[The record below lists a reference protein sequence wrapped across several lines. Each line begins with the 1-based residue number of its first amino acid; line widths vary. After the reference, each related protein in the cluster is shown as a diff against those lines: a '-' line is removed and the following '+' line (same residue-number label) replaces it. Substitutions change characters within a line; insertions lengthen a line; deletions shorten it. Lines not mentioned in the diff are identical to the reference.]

1 MSPVNAQS
9 LFLYTSFGTFP
20 YLFLVLVYFGRV
32 CSCFIFRVLVW
43 FGLGFLADL
52 VLVFFCCCC
61 CLLIWFGFKILLLA
75 LTKLIF
81 MLHLF
86 LVWLTGGT
94 DPLRCFWN
102 SHSIP
107 QLICSSWQTPR
118 GRSLNKFCHS
128 EIQVFSYGLFSSWS
142 FRSWNSVISWSVRPR
157 LPLML
162 RFWNNSSLY
171 VGPEE
176 QHS

>member
-1 MSPVNAQS
+1 MGTELSTYISTELFSWWVFFWVFFYISIISLISSWDFGLLMSPVNAQS
-9 LFLYTSFGTFP
+9 LFLYTSFGAFP

-32 CSCFIFRVLVW
+32 CSCFIFRVLVSFGFFGW
-43 FGLGFLADL
+43 FGFAF
-52 VLVFFCCCC
+52 FFCCCC

-75 LTKLIF
+75 LTKLVF

-86 LVWLTGGT
+86 LVWLSEWT

-128 EIQVFSYGLFSSWS
+128 EIQV
-142 FRSWNSVISWSVRPR
+142 
-157 LPLML
+157 
-162 RFWNNSSLY
+162 
-171 VGPEE
+171 
-176 QHS
+176 